1 MTVQTI
7 VGIDLGKHHLDVA
20 IEPAH
25 EVFRV
30 PHDEAGISALITRL
44 KPHAPDQ
51 VILEAGGP
59 LAAQLAGLLAAE
71 GLAVVV
77 VNPRQVRDFARA
89 TGQLAKTDQLD
100 ARVLCAFAAAVKP
113 QCRAL
118 KDETAQVLSALVA
131 RRRQLLQM
139 LVAEKNRLS
148 AAPPTLVRRNLTT
161 HIRWLQRCL
170 EDTDRELREQIQDSP
185 VWQARENLLAGV
197 PGIGRVTAQA
207 LISDLPELGQL
218 SDKQIAALAGL
229 APFNRDSGT
238 LRGQRH
244 IWGGRWQ
251 VRTALYMATLAAIR
265 SNPPIKAFYA
275 RLRLAGKPPKVAITA
290 CMRKLLVILNAIV
303 RDNVPWHAPM
313 TA

>member
-1 MTVQTI
+1 MTDPTI

-20 IEPAH
+20 VEPAH
-25 EVFRV
+25 EAFRV
-30 PHDEAGISALITRL
+30 PHDEVGVSALIARL
-44 KPHAPDQ
+44 KPHRPDQ
-51 VILEAGGP
+51 IILEAGGP

-71 GLAVVV
+71 GFAVVV

-113 QCRAL
+113 ASRAL

-131 RRRQLLQM
+131 RRRQLMQM

-207 LISDLPELGQL
+207 LIGDLPELGRL
-218 SDKQIAALAGL
+218 SNKQIAALAGL

-238 LRGQRH
+238 LRGTRH

-290 CMRKLLVILNAIV
+290 CMRKLLVILNTMV
-303 RDNVPWHAPM
+303 RNNAPWQAP
-313 TA
+313 TIA

>member
-1 MTVQTI
+1 MDPQVI

-25 EVFRV
+25 ELFRL
-30 PHDEAGISALITRL
+30 PHDEAGISALSTRL
-44 KPHAPDQ
+44 KAHAPTQ

-59 LAAQLAGLLAAE
+59 QAAQLASLLAAD

-100 ARVLCAFAAAVKP
+100 ARLLCAFATAVRP
-113 QCRAL
+113 EVRPL

-148 AAPPTLVRRNLTT
+148 AAPPPLVRRNLTT

-170 EDTDRELREQIQDSP
+170 EDTDRELRQQIQDSP
-185 VWQARENLLAGV
+185 VWQARANLLAGV

-218 SDKQIAALAGL
+218 SGKQIAALAGL

-244 IWGGRWQ
+244 IYGGRWQ
-251 VRTALYMATLAAIR
+251 VRTSLYMATLAAIR
-265 SNPPIKAFYA
+265 SNPPIKACYA
-275 RLRLAGKPPKVAITA
+275 RLRLAGKPAKVAITA
-290 CMRKLLVILNAIV
+290 CMRKLLVILNAML
-303 RDNVPWHAPM
+303 RDNLPWQAPQ

>member
-1 MTVQTI
+1 MSDAYSTKAAEQVRPRLPHLTI
-7 VGIDLGKHHLDVA
+7 LG
-20 IEPAH
+20 
-25 EVFRV
+25 
-30 PHDEAGISALITRL
+30 
-44 KPHAPDQ
+44 
-51 VILEAGGP
+51 GGP
-59 LAAQLAGLLAAE
+59 AGLMAAE
-71 GLAVVV
+71 GFAVVV

-113 QCRAL
+113 VCRAL
-118 KDETAQVLSALVA
+118 KDETAQVLSA
-131 RRRQLLQM
+131 

-170 EDTDRELREQIQDSP
+170 ENTDRELREQIQDSP
-185 VWQARENLLAGV
+185 VWQARENLLASV

-207 LISDLPELGQL
+207 LIGDLPELGQL
-218 SDKQIAALAGL
+218 SNKQIAALAGL
-229 APFNRDSGT
+229 APFCRDSGT

-290 CMRKLLVILNAIV
+290 CMRKLLVIINAMV
-303 RDNVPWHAPM
+303 RDNVSWQAP
-313 TA
+313 AIA

>member
-1 MTVQTI
+1 MTSPII

-25 EVFRV
+25 EAFRV
-30 PHDEAGISALITRL
+30 SHDEAGISTLITRL
-44 KPHAPDQ
+44 KLHGPDQ
-51 VILEAGGP
+51 IILEAGGP
-59 LAAQLAGLLAAE
+59 LAAQLAGLMAAE
-71 GLAVVV
+71 GFAVVV

-113 QCRAL
+113 VCRAL
-118 KDETAQVLSALVA
+118 KDETAQVLSA
-131 RRRQLLQM
+131 

-170 EDTDRELREQIQDSP
+170 ENTDRELREQIQDSP
-185 VWQARENLLAGV
+185 VWQARENLLASV

-207 LISDLPELGQL
+207 LIGDLPELGQL
-218 SDKQIAALAGL
+218 SNKQIAALAGL
-229 APFNRDSGT
+229 APFCRDSGT

-290 CMRKLLVILNAIV
+290 CMRKLLVIINAMV
-303 RDNVPWHAPM
+303 RDNVSWQAP
-313 TA
+313 AIA

>member
-25 EVFRV
+25 EAFRV
-30 PHDEAGISALITRL
+30 PHDEAGISALLTRL
-44 KPHAPDQ
+44 KPHGPDQ

-59 LAAQLAGLLAAE
+59 LAAQLAGQLAAE
-71 GLAVVV
+71 GFAVVV

-100 ARVLCAFAAAVKP
+100 ARVLCAFAAAVRP
-113 QCRAL
+113 EPRAL
-118 KDETAQVLSALVA
+118 KDETAQLLSALVA

-139 LVAEKNRLS
+139 LVAEKNRL
-148 AAPPTLVRRNLTT
+148 AAATATLVKRNLAA
-161 HIRWLQRCL
+161 HIRWLQKCL

-185 VWQARENLLAGV
+185 VWRARENLLASV

-238 LRGQRH
+238 LRGTRH

-290 CMRKLLVILNAIV
+290 CMRKLLVILNAMV
-303 RDNVPWHAPM
+303 RDNAPWQAPI

>member
-20 IEPAH
+20 IEPDH
-25 EVFRV
+25 EAFRV

-44 KPHAPDQ
+44 KPHGPDQ
-51 VILEAGGP
+51 IILEAGGP

-71 GLAVVV
+71 GFAVVV

-113 QCRAL
+113 ACRAL

-131 RRRQLLQM
+131 RRRQLMQM

-207 LISDLPELGQL
+207 LIGDLPELGQL

-229 APFNRDSGT
+229 APFCRDSGT

-290 CMRKLLVILNAIV
+290 CMRKLLVILNAMV
-303 RDNVPWHAPM
+303 RDNAPWQPPLNA
-313 TA
+313 